1 LELAVPWRG
10 SRILTTWKRE
20 DWQVNHQLDGRCGM
34 EKKQYVPPKV
44 LELGTVRELTKTTP
58 EADKCSG
65 SGDVRTV
72 QDLSPNYST
81 DCP

>member
-1 LELAVPWRG
+1 
-10 SRILTTWKRE
+10 
-20 DWQVNHQLDGRCGM
+20 M
-34 EKKQYVPPKV
+34 KKYETPTLRV
-44 LELGTVRELTKTTP
+44 LGTVADLTETTP

-72 QDLSPNYST
+72 QELSPNYAN

>member
-1 LELAVPWRG
+1 
-10 SRILTTWKRE
+10 
-20 DWQVNHQLDGRCGM
+20 
-34 EKKQYVPPKV
+34 

>member
-1 LELAVPWRG
+1 MNRKPYEA
-10 SRILTTWKRE
+10 
-20 DWQVNHQLDGRCGM
+20 
-34 EKKQYVPPKV
+34 PKV
-44 LELGTVRELTKTTP
+44 NELGTVKELTETTP

-72 QDLSPNYST
+72 QDLSPNYSQ